1 VYRYLVRISSS
12 ALLASLALQTLPE
25 RTALAE
31 SATSTARDPLNTV
44 TFSPMPLV
52 FNRELDLEYERAVS
66 DDFSL
71 FVGPSLLL
79 GTTTPCTCSY
89 SGYGV
94 TGGAR
99 FFAGRAPSGV
109 FLGVFGTAFSAS
121 VSPNGSS
128 TSANG
133 FAYEAGGMLGY
144 TFIIG
149 GHFDL
154 SLGAGAAYAHEQ
166 LTLSDAGN
174 SVTVGSNGV
183 IPALRLALG
192 VAF

>member
-1 VYRYLVRISSS
+1 MHRHLLRISTL
-12 ALLASLALQTLPE
+12 ALLGFLALEAFSE
-25 RTALAE
+25 RAARAE
-31 SATSTARDPLNTV
+31 GTTPANRDPLNTV

-71 FVGPSLLL
+71 FAGPTILV

-94 TGGAR
+94 TAGAR

-109 FLGVFGTAFSAS
+109 FFGVFGTALSAS

-128 TSANG
+128 ASASG

-144 TFIIG
+144 TFIIA
-149 GHFDL
+149 GHVDL
-154 SLGAGAAYAHEQ
+154 SLGLGAAYAHEQ

-183 IPALRLALG
+183 IPALRLAAG

>member
-1 VYRYLVRISSS
+1 VLRHFFGISTAS
-12 ALLASLALQTLPE
+12 LLAFLSLPAFLE
-25 RTALAE
+25 RTARAE
-31 SATSTARDPLNTV
+31 APASAEREPVNTI

-52 FNRELDLEYERAVS
+52 LNRELDLEYERAVS

-71 FVGPSLLL
+71 YLGPSLLL

-89 SGYGV
+89 SGYGATV
-94 TGGAR
+94 GAR
-99 FFAGRAPSGV
+99 FFAGRAPTGV
-109 FLGVFGTAFSAS
+109 FVGVFGTALSASASANGSSAS
-121 VSPNGSS
+121 VS
-128 TSANG
+128 G

-149 GHFDL
+149 HVVDL

-166 LTLSDAGN
+166 LSLNDAGN
-174 SVTVGSNGV
+174 SMTVGSNGV
-183 IPALRLALG
+183 VPALRLALG